1 MARRNAGGGATADV
15 GANGVGAQPGPR
27 WAGAGAVARD
37 RGWRVHGDR
46 ADRNDAH
53 GRATGAG
60 FEADCNPDTVT
71 AALPASSQS
80 DREGNPAMNRWLV
93 LILLSAAL
101 ALPVLPV
108 HAELPVHAVAP
119 VNLFEAAKGGTAD
132 EVKAA
137 LAAGADVGA
146 RTEGGWTP
154 LHVAARNPNP
164 AVIKALLEAGADPDA
179 RTEDGVTP
187 LHSAAVWNVNP
198 AVITALIEGGAD
210 PDARTEG
217 GTTPLHS
224 AASIRWYDGGDGN
237 LISGFGNPSA
247 ITALIEGGAN
257 PGARNEYGAT
267 PLHWAAFV
275 LKRRNHSVERYN
287 TNPSEVVA
295 VIKALLEGGADPGA
309 PDYDV
314 KTPFDYA
321 KENEALKGTDA
332 YWLLNEARFE

>member
-1 MARRNAGGGATADV
+1 
-15 GANGVGAQPGPR
+15 
-27 WAGAGAVARD
+27 
-37 RGWRVHGDR
+37 
-46 ADRNDAH
+46 
-53 GRATGAG
+53 
-60 FEADCNPDTVT
+60 
-71 AALPASSQS
+71 
-80 DREGNPAMNRWLV
+80 MNRWLV

-108 HAELPVHAVAP
+108 HAELPVHADATGD
-119 VNLFEAAKGGTAD
+119 LFEAAKGGIAS

-137 LAAGADVGA
+137 LAAGADPGA
-146 RTEGGWTP
+146 RKEAGWTP
-154 LHVAARNPNP
+154 LHAAARNPNP
-164 AVIKALLEAGADPDA
+164 SVIAALIEAGAGPGA
-179 RTEDGVTP
+179 RNEKGRTP
-187 LHSAAVWNVNP
+187 LHVAAVWNVNP
-198 AVITALIEGGAD
+198 AVITALIEAGAD
-210 PDARTEG
+210 PGARTEG
-217 GTTPLHS
+217 GATPLHS

-314 KTPFDYA
+314 KTPFDYVKDDEALKGTDAYRLLSGHAAATGDLFEAAKGGTADEVKAALAAGANPGARDDNGKTPFDYA

>member
-1 MARRNAGGGATADV
+1 
-15 GANGVGAQPGPR
+15 
-27 WAGAGAVARD
+27 
-37 RGWRVHGDR
+37 
-46 ADRNDAH
+46 
-53 GRATGAG
+53 
-60 FEADCNPDTVT
+60 
-71 AALPASSQS
+71 
-80 DREGNPAMNRWLV
+80 MNRWLV

-108 HAELPVHAVAP
+108 HAELPVHADATGD
-119 VNLFEAAKGGTAD
+119 LFEAAKGGTAS

-137 LAAGADVGA
+137 LAAGADPGA
-146 RTEGGWTP
+146 RKEAGWTP
-154 LHVAARNPNP
+154 LHAAARNPNP
-164 AVIKALLEAGADPDA
+164 SVIAALIEAGADPGA
-179 RTEDGVTP
+179 RNEKGRTP
-187 LHSAAVWNVNP
+187 LHVAAVWNVNP
-198 AVITALIEGGAD
+198 AVITALIEAGAD
-210 PDARTEG
+210 PGARTEG
-217 GTTPLHS
+217 GATPLHS
-224 AASIRWYDGGDGN
+224 AASIRVYDGDDGN

-314 KTPFDYA
+314 KTPFDYVKDDEALKGTDAYRLLSGHAGATGDLFEAAKGGTADEVKAALAAGANPGARDDNGKTPFDYA